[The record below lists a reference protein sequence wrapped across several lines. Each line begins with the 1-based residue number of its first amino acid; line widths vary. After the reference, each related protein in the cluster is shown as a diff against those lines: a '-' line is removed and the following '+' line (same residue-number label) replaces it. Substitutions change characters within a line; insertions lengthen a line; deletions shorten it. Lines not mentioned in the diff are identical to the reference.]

1 MDKFGICRKC
11 RTFRLLDKKGRCPKC
26 RIKVEEP
33 TTINSTTM
41 IFADEVKEF
50 TEEEFQILQER
61 YGERNTDNNSEES

>member
-1 MDKFGICRKC
+1 
-11 RTFRLLDKKGRCPKC
+11 
-26 RIKVEEP
+26 
-33 TTINSTTM
+33 M